1 MKSCLEVQ
9 RSFAVSSELD
19 PFLSLLL
26 LFSDQIC
33 SPVAGAQ
40 EKITSLRYR
49 HELISDSIAN
59 LDDRVARN
67 TAELDQMRDSYGD
80 DYDDYYE
87 NAGSLQPEAP
97 EVTDDDIEQELE
109 EIRDLERR
117 KRALDAR
124 VTGMERDL
132 GALME

>member
-1 MKSCLEVQ
+1 
-9 RSFAVSSELD
+9 
-19 PFLSLLL
+19 
-26 LFSDQIC
+26 
-33 SPVAGAQ
+33 
-40 EKITSLRYR
+40 
-49 HELISDSIAN
+49 
-59 LDDRVARN
+59 
-67 TAELDQMRDSYGD
+67 MRLSYGD
-80 DYDDYYE
+80 DYDDYD

-97 EVTDDDIEQELE
+97 EVTDDDIERELE

>member
-1 MKSCLEVQ
+1 M
-9 RSFAVSSELD
+9 
-19 PFLSLLL
+19 PLLY
-26 LFSDQIC
+26 SDQIC

-40 EKITSLRYR
+40 EKIASLRYR
-49 HELISDSIAN
+49 HELISNSIAN
-59 LDDRVARN
+59 LDDRVTRN
-67 TAELDQMRDSYGD
+67 TAELDQMRVSYGD
-80 DYDDYYE
+80 DYDDYD

-97 EVTDDDIEQELE
+97 EVTDDDIERELE

>member
-1 MKSCLEVQ
+1 M
-9 RSFAVSSELD
+9 SSELN
-19 PFLSLLL
+19 PFFFFLPLLL
-26 LFSDQIC
+26 PFSDQIC

-67 TAELDQMRDSYGD
+67 TVELDQMRDSYGD
-80 DYDDYYE
+80 DYDDYDT
-87 NAGSLQPEAP
+87 AGSLQPEAP
-97 EVTDDDIEQELE
+97 EVTDDDIERELE

-117 KRALDAR
+117 KRVLDAR